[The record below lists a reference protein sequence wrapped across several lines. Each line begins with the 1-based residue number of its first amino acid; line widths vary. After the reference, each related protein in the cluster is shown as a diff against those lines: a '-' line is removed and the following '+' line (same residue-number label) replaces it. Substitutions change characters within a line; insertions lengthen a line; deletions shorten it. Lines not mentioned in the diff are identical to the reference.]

1 MTEPPIEDNPSDDV
15 LEELLGAFSVD
26 SSPAGTDAASGRAGR
41 SDSYDFDDPSIDR
54 LLGITAGQPVV
65 PAAPAAPAARKS
77 IDTEPDLKP
86 AKAAKAVSDEVNPAT
101 VKPTTVVPTTGK
113 PAKEKP
119 PREKRGRFRF
129 GKRKAEQVPPAPVAA
144 KAATPARKQADGER
158 PTIVI
163 GGDELPDAVFLDVER
178 EEKFLERRVEDGNKE
193 RSTIVITDFDE
204 AAPIDAAAVRSSMGG
219 AGGGSADQRIR
230 ARRISV
236 RRAEGRRR
244 LRWVVIG
251 LLVIALP
258 VATLAVLAS
267 PLFDVSNVAVQGA
280 TYTDPTLLATIID
293 DITGD
298 PVLLV
303 DTQEIEKR
311 LESDPWV
318 ERVKVETDFPHTVRI
333 DIRERTPVASFQGGD
348 GRFRIIDY
356 QGRVLDV
363 IDGIPVDYMLITGEN
378 PDTAR
383 GQFAGAPY
391 SAAAELVLTLPSEIR
406 ILTETVGLN
415 AATGALS
422 LQLDGGAVVQ
432 LGDASDM
439 DRKLARLLTHVRSG
453 TVGIC
458 EVDVST
464 SEVGIVPC

>member
-15 LEELLGAFSVD
+15 LEELLGAFSV
-26 SSPAGTDAASGRAGR
+26 ASRPDGDDTGPGNTRR
-41 SDSYDFDDPSIDR
+41 SDSYEFDDPSIDR
-54 LLGITAGQPVV
+54 LLGITAEQPVV
-65 PAAPAAPAARKS
+65 PSAPPVPKS
-77 IDTEPDLKP
+77 IDTKPDPKP
-86 AKAAKAVSDEVNPAT
+86 AAKTDVKPAAKADVKADK
-101 VKPTTVVPTTGK
+101 VKPDKGK
-113 PAKEKP
+113 PEKV
-119 PREKRGRFRF
+119 KRGRFRF
-129 GKRKAEQVPPAPVAA
+129 GKAKPEAIPPATVKQEPI
-144 KAATPARKQADGER
+144 KSARKQEPGGR

-178 EEKFLERRVEDGNKE
+178 EEKFLERRVEEGNKE

-204 AAPIDAAAVRSSMGG
+204 AAPLDAAAVRSSMGG
-219 AGGGSADQRIR
+219 GGGGGSADQRIR

-251 LLVIALP
+251 LGAIALP

-267 PLFDVSNVAVQGA
+267 PLFDVSNVSVQGA

-293 DITGD
+293 DVTGD

-303 DTQEIEKR
+303 DTQAIEKR
-311 LESDPWV
+311 LLADPWV
-318 ERVKVETDFPHTVRI
+318 EDAKVETDFPHAVHI
-333 DIRERTPVASFQGGD
+333 DIRERTPIASFQGGD

-356 QGRVLDV
+356 EGRVLDV
-363 IDGIPVDYMLITGEN
+363 IDGIPVDYMLITGVN

-391 SAAAELVLTLPSEIR
+391 SAAAALVLTLPSEIR
-406 ILTETVGLN
+406 VVTESVGLN

-422 LQLDGGAVVQ
+422 LQLDGGTMVQ

-439 DRKLARLLTHVRSG
+439 DRKLARLLTHIRAG
-453 TVGIC
+453 TVGVC

>member
-15 LEELLGAFSVD
+15 LEELLGAFAADSNADGVD
-26 SSPAGTDAASGRAGR
+26 ETVPGQTGD
-41 SDSYDFDDPSIDR
+41 YDFDDPSIDR
-54 LLGITAGQPVV
+54 LLGITSEQPTIAATSASE
-65 PAAPAAPAARKS
+65 PAERSRPERLKADKGRPV
-77 IDTEPDLKP
+77 KP
-86 AKAAKAVSDEVNPAT
+86 AK
-101 VKPTTVVPTTGK
+101 VKQVK
-113 PAKEKP
+113 PAKPEKV
-119 PREKRGRFRF
+119 KSL
-129 GKRKAEQVPPAPVAA
+129 
-144 KAATPARKQADGER
+144 RKQDAAER

-163 GGDELPDAVFLDVER
+163 GGEDVPDAVFLDVER
-178 EEKFLERRVEDGNKE
+178 EEKFLERRTEEGNKE

-204 AAPIDAAAVRSSMGG
+204 AAPLDATAVRSSMG
-219 AGGGSADQRIR
+219 GGGSADQRIR
-230 ARRISV
+230 QRRISV

-244 LRWVVIG
+244 LRWVLIG
-251 LLVIALP
+251 LAVIALP

-267 PLFDVSNVAVQGA
+267 PLFDVSQVSVQGA
-280 TYTDPTLLATIID
+280 TYTDPTLLASVIND
-293 DITGD
+293 VKGD

-303 DTQEIEKR
+303 DTQAIEKR
-311 LESDPWV
+311 LQADPWV
-318 ERVKVETDFPHTVRI
+318 ERVKVETDFPHGVHI
-333 DIRERTPVASFQGGD
+333 DIRERKPVAAFQGGD

-363 IDGIPVDYMLITGEN
+363 IDGIPIDYMLITGDH

-391 SAAAELVLTLPSEIR
+391 SAAAELVLGLPAEISAV
-406 ILTETVGLN
+406 TESVGLN

-422 LQLDGGAVVQ
+422 LALDGGTTVQ
-432 LGDASDM
+432 LGDASNM
-439 DRKLARLLTHVRSG
+439 DRKLARLLTHVRAG